1 MIRVR
6 HIINKLEIL
15 VRRGLATPK
24 TTLIK
29 IITSIANVFAEILSL
44 DGDRRL
50 VSLLGEINTAFS
62 YNENNFLMIK

>member
-6 HIINKLEIL
+6 HINNKLEIL

-24 TTLIK
+24 TTFIK

-44 DGDRRL
+44 DGD
-50 VSLLGEINTAFS
+50 
-62 YNENNFLMIK
+62 